1 MSLLEQALKKAE
13 RAKLNGAQEG
23 ALEGER
29 APGSRA
35 NPLTLAELDAGPADA
50 ALSLA
55 PLTGPPPPGFSA
67 VTPDLA
73 GPAMQQTDERAAPM
87 AGLGE
92 EPAPDAAPR
101 GPARAA
107 SEPAADK
114 SAPAPDGNRLPIL
127 IGVLALIVAGFGY
140 RYWQALNGPGAG
152 ANLPMVPMPPP
163 GAASP
168 PSLPIP
174 APAPAPAPSAPAG
187 EEVFAPPTEPATPYP
202 APSPA
207 PITAPP
213 APMQMAPPPTSTTAQ
228 LSAPPVPGA
237 GEPQRASHR
246 SNAGPSASPPTFEAE
261 PGAAPASANIRVTH
275 GTAEPHINPAL
286 QGAYQAFTAGD
297 DAGARRQYETVLRQ
311 EPNNRDALLGLAA
324 VAQRADA
331 LQQAAALYQRLLEL
345 DPQDADALAG
355 LSSVRQGDP
364 GRDELRLKAEL
375 RQAPDSGALLFAL
388 GNLYARQGRW
398 PEAQQSY
405 FRAAGAAP
413 ANPDYAF
420 NLAVG
425 LDRLNQGKLALD
437 YYRRALDL
445 AQAAPA
451 AFAPDAARRRI
462 DELSAAA
469 AISRP

>member
-13 RAKLNGAQEG
+13 RAKLNGAQES
-23 ALEGER
+23 AQEGER
-29 APGSRA
+29 APRPQAS
-35 NPLTLAELDAGPADA
+35 PLTLAEPDAAPADA

-55 PLTGPPPPGFSA
+55 PLTSPPPPGFSA
-67 VTPDLA
+67 AAPDPLG
-73 GPAMQQTDERAAPM
+73 GPATQQASEPAARP
-87 AGLGE
+87 AWPGD

-107 SEPAADK
+107 NEPAGDK
-114 SAPAPDGNRLPIL
+114 SAPAPERNRLPIL

-152 ANLPMVPMPPP
+152 ANQPMVPMPPP

-168 PSLPIP
+168 APPSLPIP
-174 APAPAPAPSAPAG
+174 APPPAPAAPAQ
-187 EEVFAPPTEPATPYP
+187 EEVFAPPAEPVTPYP
-202 APSPA
+202 A
-207 PITAPP
+207 APP
-213 APMQMAPPPTSTTAQ
+213 APNTPPPATTQMAPSPATMASTPR
-228 LSAPPVPGA
+228 LSAPPMHGD
-237 GEPQRASHR
+237 GEHPRASRH
-246 SNAGPSASPPTFEAE
+246 AGPSTPSSPDAE
-261 PGAAPASANIRVTH
+261 PASANPSDIRVTH
-275 GTAEPHINPAL
+275 GTAAPQINPAL

-331 LQQAAALYQRLLEL
+331 QQQAAALYQRLLEL

-355 LSSVRQGDP
+355 LSSLRQGDP
-364 GRDELRLKAEL
+364 GRDELRLKAQL
-375 RQAPDSGALLFAL
+375 RGAPDSGALLFAL

-437 YYRRALDL
+437 YYRRALEL

-469 AISRP
+469 SANRP